1 MRTELP
7 IPPHVGFFDGI
18 GLRRARRLAAARD
31 ALGIAGLLVTA
42 IVAVL
47 VAWPS

>member
-7 IPPHVGFFDGI
+7 IPPHIGFFEGF

-31 ALGIAGLLVTA
+31 AIGIAGLIVTA
-42 IVAVL
+42 ILAIL

>member
-7 IPPHVGFFDGI
+7 TPPHVGFFEGF

-42 IVAVL
+42 IIAVI
-47 VAWPS
+47 VWWPS